1 MKRTAVWSIVGAS
14 VLLYGA
20 SALVPILR
28 YESSSAL
35 VGFGCLPH
43 GVCFARDNLAVMPS
57 DSLVYESGG
66 YDGQFF
72 YYMAAS
78 IAGGGATQLDEPR
91 FRRARIGYSL
101 TAAPA
106 FFFGPEALVFAM
118 SFWPLALHF
127 GLLGLLILFFD
138 RAYGF
143 SAERLAALALYAF
156 NPFSLRSFA
165 LNVADGFALSLSLAA
180 VLLYLEERQSET
192 RRAWIAGAL
201 LVLALLSK
209 ETMLAAPFLICVE
222 LFFERSTRSVRSW
235 LLALVLPGIVVVLWW
250 TWIGFS
256 PWLAAGRGTVP
267 FAGLIEYLKEPDAL
281 LSGRGLLVPLLFFY
295 LLCGLGLCGRAI
307 VSRERALL
315 GPGLA
320 LLLVGLVISTGTADE
335 YWGNFANIMR
345 MFTPGVL
352 ALFVWSWR
360 RPGAGR
366 WCLLI
371 VSACAAYFLLFDL
384 LMLKADIGS
393 RLLPHRHLE
402 QLLESAPG
410 SSGN

>member
-1 MKRTAVWSIVGAS
+1 MKRAAWAIVATS
-14 VLLYGA
+14 VLLYAA

-28 YESSSAL
+28 YENSSAL

-43 GVCFARDNLAVMPS
+43 GVCFARDNLAVMPA

-78 IAGGGATQLDEPR
+78 IAGGGETHLDEPR

-101 TAAPA
+101 AAAPA
-106 FFFGPEALVFAM
+106 FLLGPWALVFAM

-127 GLLGLLILFFD
+127 GILAMLVVFFN
-138 RAYGF
+138 RTPGF
-143 SAERLAALALYAF
+143 NRERLAALALVAL
-156 NPFSLRSFA
+156 NPFSLRSFV

-180 VLLYLEERQSET
+180 VLVFMEGRQSQT
-192 RRAWIAGAL
+192 RRACLVAAL
-201 LVLALLSK
+201 LILALLSK
-209 ETMLAAPFLICVE
+209 ETMLAAPFLLCVE
-222 LFFERSTRSVRSW
+222 LFFERRTRSVGAW
-235 LLALVLPGIVVVLWW
+235 ALALLIPGIAVVLWW
-250 TWIGFS
+250 AWIGFS

-267 FAGLIEYLKEPDAL
+267 FAGLVEYLQEPDAF

-295 LLCGLGLCGRAI
+295 FVCGLALCGRAI
-307 VSRERALL
+307 VSRERALF

-320 LLLVGLVISTGTADE
+320 LVLIGLVISTGTADE

-352 ALFVWSWR
+352 ALFVWAWR
-360 RPGAGR
+360 RPGTGR
-366 WCLLI
+366 WCLVV
-371 VSACAAYFLLFDL
+371 VSACAAYFLLLDL
-384 LMLKADIGS
+384 LMLKADLGS
-393 RLLPHRHLE
+393 GLLPHRPLE
-402 QLLESAPG
+402 QLLEDAPPG
-410 SSGN
+410 SGT